1 MCLEAVCLEAVL
13 LVLLPEAEIIHL
25 LLSISFL
32 TAVRLERKLS
42 YTTIL
47 KVFLFFY
54 GESLDCIVLYVN

>member
-1 MCLEAVCLEAVL
+1 M
-13 LVLLPEAEIIHL
+13 VLLPEAEITLNL

-47 KVFLFFY
+47 KVFFFFFFY
-54 GESLDCIVLYVN
+54 GKSLDCIVLYVN